1 MGKREKV
8 IGRVFRGPKKGNFQ
22 MIIARLI
29 FVVERKFKNWLVGKF
44 LGKTLIFSKIITG
57 AYLFHNGACAGRRRL
72 MRALWTYAL
81 LR

>member
-8 IGRVFRGPKKGNFQ
+8 IGRVFRCPKKGNFQ

-57 AYLFHNGACAGRRRL
+57 AYFFPKGACAGRRCL
-72 MRALWTYAL
+72 MKTLVVYTRS
-81 LR
+81 